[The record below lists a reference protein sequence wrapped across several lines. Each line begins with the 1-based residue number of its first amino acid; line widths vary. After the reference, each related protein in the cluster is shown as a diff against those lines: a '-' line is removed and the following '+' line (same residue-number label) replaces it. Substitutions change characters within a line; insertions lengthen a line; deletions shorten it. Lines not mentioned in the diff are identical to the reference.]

1 MVKEDHLCVV
11 RALNHFASGEIS
23 GLGLIRVNINH
34 FAVALVAELKSGIV
48 VSLHSEVRRV
58 GHHAPLDVPIVE
70 TEISLLG
77 LQLPFIHKNSTKVFS
92 LHSVG

>member
-1 MVKEDHLCVV
+1 MVKEYHLCVV

-23 GLGLIRVNINH
+23 GLGLIRVHINH
-34 FAVALVAELKSGIV
+34 FAIALVAELKSGIV

-77 LQLPFIHKNSTKVFS
+77 LQLPFIHKNSSKVFS